1 MGGNKQIG
9 YQNKENQT
17 EKNNPNSIYELL
29 KRTTF
34 PENIDRKTKPTKS
47 QQRPPQRETTAK
59 PIKRQQRPQKK
70 GKTLKDL
77 WKAQRETTAKPMC
90 GSTVKLHIHNGQV
103 NKGDIKEEEKFDWQ
117 EIIAAMTISTM
128 VLIIF
133 IVAVFTIS
141 WYCRMKKK
149 ARKMKKEVR
158 KNNGEL
164 EKNWTEEMEK
174 RMTEKIEK
182 QMQMMKHGPWL
193 NPALQNGMVTGMV
206 QHGMVQ
212 NGMGQNGMGQNGMVQ
227 NGLVQNSMVQNGMV
241 SHSIGM
247 ERTDN
252 GKAILINSPNNP
264 PN

>member
-1 MGGNKQIG
+1 
-9 YQNKENQT
+9 
-17 EKNNPNSIYELL
+17 
-29 KRTTF
+29 
-34 PENIDRKTKPTKS
+34 
-47 QQRPPQRETTAK
+47 
-59 PIKRQQRPQKK
+59 
-70 GKTLKDL
+70 
-77 WKAQRETTAKPMC
+77 
-90 GSTVKLHIHNGQV
+90 
-103 NKGDIKEEEKFDWQ
+103 
-117 EIIAAMTISTM
+117 
-128 VLIIF
+128 
-133 IVAVFTIS
+133 
-141 WYCRMKKK
+141 
-149 ARKMKKEVR
+149 
-158 KNNGEL
+158 
-164 EKNWTEEMEK
+164 MEK